1 MKKEDIHLD
10 DIYRILFGQAPVS
23 FLLEVFIRTL
33 VVYLILL
40 LAIRW
45 LGKRMS
51 GQLTIMELAVM
62 LTLGAIICVPMQIP
76 DRGLMQGIVLLICA
90 VWFQRGISYLGVKY
104 GKFEDFTQGK
114 SSMLVKN
121 GTLVLQELSTN
132 RISHAQFFAKLR
144 SEGIFN
150 LGEIDRVY
158 LEACGLYSIFKAKSP
173 KSGLPIL
180 HIVDGDIVE
189 SQNQATNQ
197 DNNNEELVACKNC
210 GHVQEKQ
217 AAGKCDNCGEDSWVK
232 AII

>member
-10 DIYRILFGQAPVS
+10 DIYRILFGQAPVT

-33 VVYLILL
+33 VVYLVLL

-76 DRGLMQGIVLLICA
+76 DRGLMQGIVLLLCA
-90 VWFQRGISYLGVKY
+90 VWFQRGISLLGVKY
-104 GKFEDFTQGK
+104 GWFEDFTQGK

-121 GTLVLQELSTN
+121 GMLILPELEKN
-132 RISHAQFFAKLR
+132 RISHGQFFAKLR

-150 LGEIDRVY
+150 LGELDRVY
-158 LEACGLYSIFKAKSP
+158 LEACGLYSIFKSKSP

-180 HIVDGDIVE
+180 FRVDQDIVE
-189 SQNQATNQ
+189 NQNQATNEE
-197 DNNNEELVACKNC
+197 NNNEELVACKNC
-210 GHVQEKQ
+210 GHVQKKQ
-217 AAGKCDNCGEDSWVK
+217 ADNKCDNCGENSWIK